1 MSRRIE
7 ARPNRKGIRMSNAD
21 VRWFRSKIDWWMGLI
36 LVALPVV
43 ELAGLATALRDGN
56 GEAITSMAVALG
68 TVAAIYGLLLIPVRY
83 GVSSDRLVIR
93 FGVVRRYIDF
103 AAIREVYPTHNPLA
117 SPALS
122 LDRLA
127 VRTDDG
133 TLGTS
138 LISPAEREE
147 FLSTLASGAGLVRD
161 NDRLVR
167 PVDREA

>member
-1 MSRRIE
+1 
-7 ARPNRKGIRMSNAD
+7 MSNAD

-36 LVALPVV
+36 LVALPVI
-43 ELAGLATALRDGN
+43 ELGGLAAALRNGN
-56 GEAITSMAVALG
+56 AEAITSMAVAFG
-68 TVAAIYGLLLIPVRY
+68 MVAAIYGLLVIPVRY

-103 AAIREVYPTHNPLA
+103 AAIREVYPTHNPLG

-127 VRTDDG
+127 IRTGDG
-133 TLGTS
+133 TFGTS

-147 FLSTLASGAGLVRD
+147 FLSTLGSGAGLVRD

-167 PVDREA
+167 PGSRDASA